1 MERGRNIPPSYLQ
14 RFCRKG
20 GGTYDGMFLI
30 ERSLRSKLMF
40 RHMNLNTDLPHMGSF
55 DFVFLR
61 NVMIY
66 FNKDTQREVVKRVTS
81 VIKPGG
87 YFCIGHSESLNEVN
101 HGLTMVAPTIYQK
114 PV

>member
-1 MERGRNIPPSYLQ
+1 
-14 RFCRKG
+14 
-20 GGTYDGMFLI
+20 
-30 ERSLRSKLMF
+30 
-40 RHMNLNTDLPHMGSF
+40 MNLNTELPHMGLF